1 MHEAVR
7 ADEPEALTTMLDI
20 YETMKRDA
28 DINEQN
34 NRQETVL
41 HLAAKE
47 GFLEHISRLVLFGAD
62 LSIKV
67 GSVTEGREREGEGW
81 WGEREGG
88 IEREN
93 TKHKKHLQTG
103 ALWGGPVH
111 QGRLRDRGEREGEGG

>member
-1 MHEAVR
+1 
-7 ADEPEALTTMLDI
+7 MLDI

-47 GFLEHISRLVLFGAD
+47 GFQEHISRLVLFGAD

-67 GSVTEGREREGEGW
+67 GSATEGRERE
-81 WGEREGG
+81 
-88 IEREN
+88 
-93 TKHKKHLQTG
+93 
-103 ALWGGPVH
+103 
-111 QGRLRDRGEREGEGG
+111 REGEGGGERERGRERIQNTKHISRLVLFGRTCPSR

>member
-7 ADEPEALTTMLDI
+7 PDEPEALTTMLDI

-47 GFLEHISRLVLFGAD
+47 GFQEHISRLVLFGAD

-67 GSVTEGREREGEGW
+67 GSVTEGTEREREGEGRW
-81 WGEREGG
+81 R
-88 IEREN
+88 
-93 TKHKKHLQTG
+93 
-103 ALWGGPVH
+103 
-111 QGRLRDRGEREGEGG
+111 

>member
-7 ADEPEALTTMLDI
+7 PDEPEALTTMLDI

-47 GFLEHISRLVLFGAD
+47 GFQEHISRLVLFGAD

-67 GSVTEGREREGEGW
+67 GSVTEGTERRGRGRERGGGDRED
-81 WGEREGG
+81 GEREG
-88 IEREN
+88 
-93 TKHKKHLQTG
+93 
-103 ALWGGPVH
+103 
-111 QGRLRDRGEREGEGG
+111 